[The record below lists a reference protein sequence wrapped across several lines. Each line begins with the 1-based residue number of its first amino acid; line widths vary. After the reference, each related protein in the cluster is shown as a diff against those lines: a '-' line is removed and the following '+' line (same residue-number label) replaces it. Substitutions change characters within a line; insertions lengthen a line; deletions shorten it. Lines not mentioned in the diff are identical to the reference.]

1 MKIPFLMIFSFF
13 GIISA
18 WASKALQD
26 GKITAAEAY
35 ELIVALAEV
44 LGVTPE
50 FDVSEFLALSS
61 PKPEAEDIKDTVDSK
76 PQNIRAQTAHE

>member
-18 WASKALQD
+18 WASKALED
-26 GKITAAEAY
+26 GKITAAEGF
-35 ELIVALAEV
+35 ELVVSLSGV

-61 PKPEAEDIKDTVDSK
+61 PKPEVEDVKDPVNSEPKDRSGDTLD
-76 PQNIRAQTAHE
+76 Q

>member
-18 WASKALQD
+18 WASKALED
-26 GKITAAEAY
+26 GKITAAEGF
-35 ELIVALAEV
+35 ELVVSLAHV

-50 FDVSEFLALSS
+50 FDVSEFIALSS
-61 PKPEAEDIKDTVDSK
+61 PKPEADDIKEPVNPETKDRSGDTL
-76 PQNIRAQTAHE
+76 E

>member
-18 WASKALQD
+18 WASKALED
-26 GKITAAEAY
+26 GKITAAEGF
-35 ELIVALAEV
+35 ELVVSLAGV

-61 PKPEAEDIKDTVDSK
+61 PKAEADNIKKPADSEVKDRSGDTFD
-76 PQNIRAQTAHE
+76 

>member
-18 WASKALQD
+18 WASKALED
-26 GKITAAEAY
+26 GKITAAEGFD
-35 ELIVALAEV
+35 LVVSLSDV

-61 PKPEAEDIKDTVDSK
+61 PKAEADDIKEPVNPYTKDRSGDTL
-76 PQNIRAQTAHE
+76 E

>member
-18 WASKALQD
+18 WAAKALED
-26 GKITAAEAY
+26 GKISAQEAFD
-35 ELIVALAEV
+35 LIIALADV
-44 LGVTPE
+44 LGVTPQ

-61 PKPEAEDIKDTVDSK
+61 QNAEADVIKQPVNSEVKDRSGDTLD
-76 PQNIRAQTAHE
+76 